1 MKCNLCCATHNMF
14 ICPIYL
20 YGYSSSK
27 EFMDTQRLVTHAFMS
42 HKAGLRAKHLGLHK
56 AVCVLMGWD
65 TVVPQDTVTWV
76 PQVLPQAEALA
87 QKEDLIL
94 WPPIVI
100 IHNISMS
107 DDNPQNWKVVSM
119 ETIEAFLRGEFVFRC
134 CDTIYSSYST

>member
-1 MKCNLCCATHNMF
+1 
-14 ICPIYL
+14 
-20 YGYSSSK
+20 
-27 EFMDTQRLVTHAFMS
+27 MDTQRLVTHAFMS
-42 HKAGLRAKHLGLHK
+42 HKTGLRAKHLGLHK
-56 AVCVLMGWD
+56 AICVLMGWD

-107 DDNPQNWKVVSM
+107 DEPIGVL
-119 ETIEAFLRGEFVFRC
+119 LRVCCRIDVFCCEFVVELMCSCVRC
-134 CDTIYSSYST
+134 VP